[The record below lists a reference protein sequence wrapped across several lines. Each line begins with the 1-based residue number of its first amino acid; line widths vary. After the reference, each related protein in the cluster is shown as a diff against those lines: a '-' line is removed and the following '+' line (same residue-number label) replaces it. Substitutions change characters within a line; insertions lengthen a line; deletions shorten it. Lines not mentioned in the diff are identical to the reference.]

1 MRRLNDASNDI
12 THNHHSSGWKGS
24 AANTDSVFATKPVWG
39 AFACTAYTIV
49 ACGSAE
55 FAYGFTSMVRPV
67 IYLDNAATSWPKP
80 KRVIDEMARF
90 MAEDGGS
97 PGRAGHRLA
106 VAADRTVRDARV
118 KLARL
123 IHAEDANRII
133 HCLNGTDALNIALK
147 GALREGDHVVCTQ
160 LDHNSVSRPLEAM
173 AARKFI
179 TLTRVPIAGDGCVDP
194 DAIRR
199 AITPATRLI
208 TTVHASNVTGIIQ
221 PVAEISRVACEHDLF
236 FLVDAAQTAGVVD
249 IDVTAMHIDLL
260 AFPCHKS
267 LLGPSGTGALY
278 VGERAVLRP
287 WREGG
292 TGADSIYPTQ
302 PEEFPTRL
310 EAGSP
315 NTVGLAGLNAALDG
329 LDPSQTLTHERTLL
343 DRIIRKLGS
352 HDKMRIIIGD
362 APLSRRIGV
371 LSLVVEGVAPV
382 DAGAILDESFGI
394 AVRPGLHCAPYAHRA
409 LGTFPDGT
417 IRVSPGWSTTEAE
430 VDQLIAALREI
441 AE

>member
-1 MRRLNDASNDI
+1 MIESPTLSLEGPPELVCDAFV
-12 THNHHSSGWKGS
+12 HSAVSYM
-24 AANTDSVFATKPVWG
+24 P
-39 AFACTAYTIV
+39 
-49 ACGSAE
+49 
-55 FAYGFTSMVRPV
+55 RPI

-97 PGRAGHRLA
+97 PGRAGHRMA
-106 VAADRTVRDARV
+106 VAAERIVRDARV

-123 IHAEDANRII
+123 INADDPDRII

-147 GALREGDHVVCTQ
+147 GSLREGDHVVCTQ

-179 TLTRVPIAGDGCVDP
+179 TLTRVPIASNGCVDP
-194 DAIRR
+194 DAFRST
-199 AITPATRLI
+199 ITPATRLI

-221 PVAEISRVACEHDLF
+221 PVAEISRVACEHDLL

-249 IDVTAMHIDLL
+249 IDVEAMHIDLL

-278 VGERAVLRP
+278 VGERAILRP

-329 LDPSQTLTHERTLL
+329 LTPSETLAHERSLL

-352 HDKMRIIIGD
+352 HDKIRIILGG
-362 APLSRRIGV
+362 ASLSRRVGV

-382 DAGAILDESFGI
+382 DLAAILDESFGI

-417 IRVSPGWSTTEAE
+417 IRVSPGWSTMEAE
-430 VDQLIAALREI
+430 VDQLIAALRDI

>member
-1 MRRLNDASNDI
+1 MKVAN
-12 THNHHSSGWKGS
+12 GS
-24 AANTDSVFATKPVWG
+24 TGMA
-39 AFACTAYTIV
+39 
-49 ACGSAE
+49 
-55 FAYGFTSMVRPV
+55 RPV
-67 IYLDNAATSWPKP
+67 IYFDNASTSWPKP
-80 KRVIDEMARF
+80 KWVIDEMARF
-90 MAEDGGS
+90 MAEEGGS

-106 VAADRTVRDARV
+106 VAAERIVRDVRV

-123 IHAEDANRII
+123 INADDPDRII

-147 GALREGDHVVCTQ
+147 GSLREGDHVVCTQ

-173 AARKFI
+173 AARNFI
-179 TLTRVPIAGDGCVDP
+179 TLTRVPIGADGCVDP
-194 DAIRR
+194 DAVRN

-221 PVAEISRVACEHDLF
+221 AVAEIGLIARERDLL

-249 IDVTAMHIDLL
+249 IDVEAMHIDLL
-260 AFPCHKS
+260 TFPCHKS
-267 LLGPSGTGALY
+267 LLGPSGTGTLY
-278 VGERAVLRP
+278 VGQRAVLHP

-292 TGADSIYPTQ
+292 TGADSTYPTQ

-310 EAGSP
+310 EAGTP

-329 LDPSQTLTHERTLL
+329 LNPAATLAHERGLVG
-343 DRIIRKLGS
+343 RIICGLAASG
-352 HDKMRIIIGD
+352 RIRILGD
-362 APLSRRIGV
+362 APLSRRVGV
-371 LSLVVEGVAPV
+371 LSLFVEGVAPV
-382 DAGAILDESFGI
+382 DLAAILDESFGI
-394 AVRPGLHCAPYAHRA
+394 AVRAGLHCAPYAHRA